1 MCSIYD
7 PRYDNQD
14 EQRVASAGL
23 TIFNDTITREVFAR
37 GLPLIDLRL
46 LFDDARD
53 YANPIEP
60 SVQGGAKIAC
70 VIAKVVTNHDFTRQ
84 RSEVYVG

>member
-1 MCSIYD
+1 
-7 PRYDNQD
+7 
-14 EQRVASAGL
+14 
-23 TIFNDTITREVFAR
+23 VFAR

-60 SVQGGAKIAC
+60 SVQGGAKLAR
-70 VIAKVVTNHDFTRQ
+70 VIAKIVTTYDFTRP